1 MEKSCRPSGA
11 IQVPIECHSGAIQ
24 VPFKVLMAI
33 NHALPGNGTQLTRA
47 RAFSPSDTRG
57 LCRIG
62 Q

>member
-1 MEKSCRPSGA
+1 M
-11 IQVPIECHSGAIQ
+11 
-24 VPFKVLMAI
+24 LMAI

-57 LCRIG
+57 LCRIR